1 MAAPIIVFGANG
13 GIGEALARRL
23 ARAGAPLFLTGRS
36 VEKVG
41 PLADE
46 LNARYGVCDVL
57 DEAAVSAI
65 VQEAGQDG
73 GQDGGGI
80 AGLAY
85 CVGSIDIKPLK
96 ATRDEDFIQ
105 AYRLNVLGAVN
116 AIRAAEKGLKAAK
129 GSVVLFSTVA
139 VQQGFAN
146 HALIASAKGAVEGLG
161 RSLAAE
167 FAPHIRVNVVA
178 PSLTRTPLAHG
189 LTSNE
194 QMLQS
199 IASLHALGRIGE
211 PDDIAAMAAFLLTR
225 ESGWITGQVYG
236 VDGGR
241 STLRTKG

>member
-1 MAAPIIVFGANG
+1 MTAPIIVFGANG

-36 VEKVG
+36 ADKIG

-46 LNARYGVCDVL
+46 LKARHGVCDVL

-73 GQDGGGI
+73 EGI
-80 AGLAY
+80 AGIAY

-96 ATRDEDFIQ
+96 ATTDEDFIQ
-105 AYRLNVLGAVN
+105 VYRLNVLGAVN
-116 AIRAAEKGLKAAK
+116 AVRAAEKGLKSAK
-129 GSVVLFSTVA
+129 GSVVMFSTVA
-139 VQQGFAN
+139 VGQGFAN
-146 HALIASAKGAVEGLG
+146 HALIASAKGAVEGLA

-167 FAPHIRVNVVA
+167 LAPHVRVNVVA
-178 PSLTRTPLAHG
+178 PSLTRTPLAQG

-194 QMLQS
+194 QMVQS
-199 IASLHALGRIGE
+199 IAGLHALGRIGE
-211 PDDIAAMAAFLLTR
+211 PDDIAAMAAFLLTK
-225 ESGWITGQVYG
+225 ESGWITGQVFG

-241 STLRTKG
+241 SSLRTKG

>member
-1 MAAPIIVFGANG
+1 MAAPIIILGANG

-23 ARAGAPLFLTGRS
+23 SARGAELFLTGRS
-36 VEKVG
+36 PEKVG
-41 PLADE
+41 ALADE
-46 LNARYGVCDVL
+46 LKARHAVCDVL
-57 DEAAVSAI
+57 DPGSVAAAVA
-65 VQEAGQDG
+65 EADTGE
-73 GQDGGGI
+73 GI

-96 ATRDEDFIQ
+96 ATKPEDFIQ
-105 AYRLNVLGAVN
+105 TYRLNVLGATD

-146 HALIASAKGAVEGLG
+146 HALIATAKGAVEGLG

-167 FAPHIRVNVVA
+167 YAPHVRVNVVA
-178 PSLTRTPLAHG
+178 PSLTRTPLAHT
-189 LTSNE
+189 LTANE

-199 IASLHALGRIGE
+199 IAGLHALGRIGE
-211 PDDIAAMAAFLLTR
+211 AEDIAALADFLLGPD
-225 ESGWITGQVYG
+225 SAWITGQVYG

-241 STLRTKG
+241 SSLRTKG